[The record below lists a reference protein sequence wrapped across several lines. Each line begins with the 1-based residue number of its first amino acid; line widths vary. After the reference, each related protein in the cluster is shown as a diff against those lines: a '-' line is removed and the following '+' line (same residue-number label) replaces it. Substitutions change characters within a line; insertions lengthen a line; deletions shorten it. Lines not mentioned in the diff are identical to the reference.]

1 MQIIELNNPIHPN
14 NRANPNNINNIN
26 NMDIS
31 NYFNNND
38 NEIKTPSSGE
48 NLISPINK
56 ININSGN
63 YKNSNSSEINT
74 LLALEKV
81 KKTKGPEKIE
91 TVKKID
97 KNANIKYPHKTGL

>member
-31 NYFNNND
+31 NNFNNND
-38 NEIKTPSSGE
+38 NEIKIPSSGE

-74 LLALEKV
+74 LLALEKF
-81 KKTKGPEKIE
+81 KK
-91 TVKKID
+91 
-97 KNANIKYPHKTGL
+97 NNLL